1 MVFNGIYLMSG
12 MGKVVLLVRAVT
24 SHLPRIKGVG
34 VILALI
40 ANYFKK
46 RSRTDIELSVFGRRM
61 LLNPSDAIS
70 NVLIFTPQWYDYKER
85 KFLRR
90 VVQKGDYIVDIG
102 ANIGAYTLIFADL
115 VGLSG
120 AVTAIEA
127 EKTNAQRLTHNVFL
141 NGIDWVRICN
151 SGVSDKVESLP
162 LLLNLEGN
170 AGAHSFFRQPNKSDA
185 LFQKIECKPL
195 VSLIDNRRAKLFKLD
210 IEGFEW
216 RVLRKYF
223 EDVSD
228 SLWPEYILLEDDPR
242 NREDD
247 AVSLCLNHG
256 YRVLKRIDYNVFL
269 KR

>member
-1 MVFNGIYLMSG
+1 MSEID
-12 MGKVVLLVRAVT
+12 KIVPVVRAVT

-34 VILALI
+34 VLLALI

-46 RSRTDIELSVFGRRM
+46 RARSDVELSVFGRRM
-61 LLNPSDAIS
+61 LLDPSDAIS

-85 KFLRR
+85 KFLKR

-115 VGLSG
+115 VGMSG

-127 EKTNAQRLTHNVFL
+127 EKKNAQRLTHNVLL
-141 NGIDWVRICN
+141 NGIDWVRIHN
-151 SGVSDKVESLP
+151 NGVSDKKESLS
-162 LLLNLEGN
+162 LTLNVTGN
-170 AGAHSFFRQPNKSDA
+170 AGGHSFHKQPEKDNQ
-185 LFQKIECKPL
+185 LIQKIECKPL
-195 VSLIDNRRAKLFKLD
+195 CDLIEYKKAKLFKLD

-223 EDVSD
+223 EDVSE
-228 SLWPEYILLEDDPR
+228 SLWPLYILLEDDPK

-247 AVSLCLNHG
+247 AVLLCVSHG
-256 YRVLKRIDYNVFL
+256 YRVLRRFDYNVFL
-269 KR
+269 AR